1 MLAAWICATALLPA
15 RAQQEFCFEL
25 LAGGR
30 NTAEVFE
37 GDTLELTVTLRLPE
51 QQQTAQLYALQN
63 ELDFDASMLEL
74 VAGSVKAA
82 PGFDAGVSLLED
94 GASWRMIVSRM
105 ETEQQGTTAA
115 DGLCLV
121 SFQVRAVGQG
131 ETVITG
137 ANAKIHDASGALL
150 PVTANSL
157 SVSVKQQPSQEDG
170 GEGGGA
176 GGEGGGAGGGGGGGG
191 GAGGGGGG
199 DAGPQDPAPQEPG
212 KTDETNPQETPETP
226 AFDDVAQDA
235 WYYGAVSRCAREGL
249 MTGTAQNLFSPD
261 LPMSRAMLVTALYR
275 LEGEPQSGLE
285 SLPFEDVDPQAW
297 YFRPVLWGVEQDI
310 VRGVEQHLFQPDEN
324 VTREQLAVIL
334 FRLSKAQPQTHQ
346 DGAAGLFEDWQEV
359 SEWAREGMSWAL
371 EEGIVTGRGEGVLA
385 PGDSASRAEV
395 AAMLCRFLDAVDTK
409 EE

>member
-176 GGEGGGAGGGGGGGG
+176 GGGGGG
-191 GAGGGGGG
+191 
-199 DAGPQDPAPQEPG
+199 AGPQDPAPQEPG

-275 LEGEPQSGLE
+275 LEGEPQRGLE

-297 YFRPVLWGVEQDI
+297 YFRPVLWGVEQEI
-310 VRGVEQHLFQPDEN
+310 VRGVEYHLFQPDEN

>member
-1 MLAAWICATALLPA
+1 
-15 RAQQEFCFEL
+15 
-25 LAGGR
+25 
-30 NTAEVFE
+30 
-37 GDTLELTVTLRLPE
+37 
-51 QQQTAQLYALQN
+51 
-63 ELDFDASMLEL
+63 
-74 VAGSVKAA
+74 
-82 PGFDAGVSLLED
+82 
-94 GASWRMIVSRM
+94 
-105 ETEQQGTTAA
+105 
-115 DGLCLV
+115 
-121 SFQVRAVGQG
+121 
-131 ETVITG
+131 
-137 ANAKIHDASGALL
+137 
-150 PVTANSL
+150 
-157 SVSVKQQPSQEDG
+157 
-170 GEGGGA
+170 
-176 GGEGGGAGGGGGGGG
+176 
-191 GAGGGGGG
+191 
-199 DAGPQDPAPQEPG
+199 
-212 KTDETNPQETPETP
+212 
-226 AFDDVAQDA
+226 
-235 WYYGAVSRCAREGL
+235 

-275 LEGEPQSGLE
+275 LEGELQSGLE

-310 VRGVEQHLFQPDEN
+310 VRGVEQHLFQPEEN

>member
-176 GGEGGGAGGGGGGGG
+176 GGGGGGGG

-199 DAGPQDPAPQEPG
+199 GAGPQDPAPQEPG

-275 LEGEPQSGLE
+275 LEGELQSGLE

-310 VRGVEQHLFQPDEN
+310 VRGVGQNRFAPDDA
-324 VTREQLAVIL
+324 VTREQLAVL
-334 FRLSKAQPQTHQ
+334 LYRMAEQVSEQAFEGGELDP
-346 DGAAGLFEDWQEV
+346 FEDAQEV
-359 SEWAREGMSWAL
+359 SSWAREGMSWAL
-371 EEGIVTGRGEGVLA
+371 REGIVTGRSQSELA
-385 PGDSASRAEV
+385 PGDRASRAEV
-395 AAMLCRFLDAVDTK
+395 AAMLCRFLDAVETK
-409 EE
+409 EK

>member
-176 GGEGGGAGGGGGGGG
+176 GGGGG
-191 GAGGGGGG
+191 GAGG
-199 DAGPQDPAPQEPG
+199 
-212 KTDETNPQETPETP
+212 
-226 AFDDVAQDA
+226 
-235 WYYGAVSRCAREGL
+235 
-249 MTGTAQNLFSPD
+249 
-261 LPMSRAMLVTALYR
+261 
-275 LEGEPQSGLE
+275 
-285 SLPFEDVDPQAW
+285 
-297 YFRPVLWGVEQDI
+297 
-310 VRGVEQHLFQPDEN
+310 
-324 VTREQLAVIL
+324 
-334 FRLSKAQPQTHQ
+334 
-346 DGAAGLFEDWQEV
+346 
-359 SEWAREGMSWAL
+359 
-371 EEGIVTGRGEGVLA
+371 
-385 PGDSASRAEV
+385 
-395 AAMLCRFLDAVDTK
+395 
-409 EE
+409 

>member
-176 GGEGGGAGGGGGGGG
+176 GGGGGGG
-191 GAGGGGGG
+191 
-199 DAGPQDPAPQEPG
+199 AGPQDPAPQEPG

-275 LEGEPQSGLE
+275 LEGELQSGLE

-359 SEWAREGMSWAL
+359 SEWAREGMNWAL

>member
-1 MLAAWICATALLPA
+1 
-15 RAQQEFCFEL
+15 
-25 LAGGR
+25 
-30 NTAEVFE
+30 
-37 GDTLELTVTLRLPE
+37 
-51 QQQTAQLYALQN
+51 
-63 ELDFDASMLEL
+63 
-74 VAGSVKAA
+74 
-82 PGFDAGVSLLED
+82 
-94 GASWRMIVSRM
+94 
-105 ETEQQGTTAA
+105 
-115 DGLCLV
+115 
-121 SFQVRAVGQG
+121 
-131 ETVITG
+131 
-137 ANAKIHDASGALL
+137 
-150 PVTANSL
+150 
-157 SVSVKQQPSQEDG
+157 
-170 GEGGGA
+170 
-176 GGEGGGAGGGGGGGG
+176 
-191 GAGGGGGG
+191 
-199 DAGPQDPAPQEPG
+199 
-212 KTDETNPQETPETP
+212 
-226 AFDDVAQDA
+226 
-235 WYYGAVSRCAREGL
+235 

-359 SEWAREGMSWAL
+359 SEWAREGMNWAL

>member
-176 GGEGGGAGGGGGGGG
+176 GGGGGG
-191 GAGGGGGG
+191 
-199 DAGPQDPAPQEPG
+199 AGPQDPAPQEPG

-275 LEGEPQSGLE
+275 LEGEPQRGLE

>member
-1 MLAAWICATALLPA
+1 MDLRHGASPRESA
-15 RAQQEFCFEL
+15 QEFCFEL

-82 PGFDAGVSLLED
+82 PGFDAGVSLLGGRGVLAHD
-94 GASWRMIVSRM
+94 CQPHGNR
-105 ETEQQGTTAA
+105 TAG
-115 DGLCLV
+115 DNGCRRLCLV

-176 GGEGGGAGGGGGGGG
+176 GGGGGGGG

-199 DAGPQDPAPQEPG
+199 GAGPQDPHRRSRGKLTKRILRRRPRRPPLTMWRKTPG
-212 KTDETNPQETPETP
+212 I
-226 AFDDVAQDA
+226 
-235 WYYGAVSRCAREGL
+235 
-249 MTGTAQNLFSPD
+249 TGQCP
-261 LPMSRAMLVTALYR
+261 
-275 LEGEPQSGLE
+275 G
-285 SLPFEDVDPQAW
+285 
-297 YFRPVLWGVEQDI
+297 
-310 VRGVEQHLFQPDEN
+310 VRG
-324 VTREQLAVIL
+324 R
-334 FRLSKAQPQTHQ
+334 
-346 DGAAGLFEDWQEV
+346 
-359 SEWAREGMSWAL
+359 
-371 EEGIVTGRGEGVLA
+371 
-385 PGDSASRAEV
+385 AS
-395 AAMLCRFLDAVDTK
+395 
-409 EE
+409 